1 MIGKEGRQAAGEA
14 FEPHIQNFL
23 DKRVGLQKS

>member
-1 MIGKEGRQAAGEA
+1 MIGKEGRQAA

-23 DKRVGLQKS
+23 DKRVSLQKS